1 MLRLSQHTSTMHDFQ
16 TQRLSR
22 PIPYSGLSRLR
33 FWWVFSLRMNFPKTI
48 LRMGS
53 GGTRYF
59 YLCTFFEHLSLS
71 LSFSLS
77 LYLSLSLSISTTSTS
92 SHVSCLSLSAC
103 TPAEPP
109 PDGSLTMDLTISL
122 SMGRE
127 RKSRRHRASDTDAMN
142 PRPQPQTFS
151 SELFFQ
157 TISLSMGRKRTSRS
171 RRGRDEWGVHNFLT
185 FLLAFCL
192 TCAHVAT
199 FCRIS
204 TYVATFLPL
213 LPLSMGRERTCRSS
227 RASVA
232 DGIGTPDPSPKHL
245 VSWCF

>member
-33 FWWVFSLRMNFPKTI
+33 FWWVFSSRMNFPKTI
-48 LRMGS
+48 VRMGS

-127 RKSRRHRASDTDAMN
+127 RKSRRRRASDTDA
-142 PRPQPQTFS
+142 
-151 SELFFQ
+151 
-157 TISLSMGRKRTSRS
+157 
-171 RRGRDEWGVHNFLT
+171 
-185 FLLAFCL
+185 
-192 TCAHVAT
+192 
-199 FCRIS
+199 
-204 TYVATFLPL
+204 
-213 LPLSMGRERTCRSS
+213 
-227 RASVA
+227 
-232 DGIGTPDPSPKHL
+232 IGTPDPSPKHL
-245 VSWCF
+245 VVNCSSRPSLCQWVASEQVGAAGVGTNGVFTTSLHFF